1 MLIELGVVEQRH
13 RAVLEVMEGLSVTEV
28 AGRYGVTRQTVHR
41 WLRWYARGGIA
52 ALADG
57 SHRPATCP
65 HRMAPEVEARIVALR
80 SEHPGWGPRTL
91 LHYLAREELSPL
103 PGRSSVHRCLL
114 RHGLIEPHR
123 RRRKR
128 EDYRRWER
136 LRAMELWQM
145 DVMGGV
151 RLAGGGELKII
162 TGIDDHSRFCVCA
175 QLTPRATARPV
186 CEAFLAAMRRHGAP
200 EQVLTDNG
208 KVFTA
213 RFGRGKGMVLF
224 DRICHE
230 NGIRHLLTAPRS
242 PTTTGKVERFHKTVR
257 SEFLAGRTF
266 ASLEEA
272 QTALDEWVNHYNAE
286 RPHQGI
292 GMTPP
297 LRRFEL
303 AAAAPEP
310 VAPLEGASE
319 EEPPELRPL
328 TRLVS
333 ANGTISFEAAR
344 YHAGAWL
351 AGEAVEL
358 TLRDGLLE
366 IAHRGVLVACHAHRH
381 VRRTQTPTHTAPR
394 QPRPHPAPPL
404 AAGPAVKRKVDPT
417 GYVSFAGRG
426 YFVGNR
432 LRGEQVEVRLA
443 GDAVQI
449 SQRGV
454 LLKTHVARHDRS
466 KEHGAFS
473 TPQGRPHRSNA
484 SRFSREVSGTDQPEP
499 NWNAGGGT

>member
-1 MLIELGVVEQRH
+1 
-13 RAVLEVMEGLSVTEV
+13 
-28 AGRYGVTRQTVHR
+28 
-41 WLRWYARGGIA
+41 
-52 ALADG
+52 
-57 SHRPATCP
+57 
-65 HRMAPEVEARIVALR
+65 
-80 SEHPGWGPRTL
+80 
-91 LHYLAREELSPL
+91 
-103 PGRSSVHRCLL
+103 
-114 RHGLIEPHR
+114 
-123 RRRKR
+123 
-128 EDYRRWER
+128 
-136 LRAMELWQM
+136 MELWQM

-151 RLAGGGELKII
+151 RLLDGRELKLIS
-162 TGIDDHSRFCVCA
+162 GIDDHSRFCVSA
-175 QLTPRATARPV
+175 ALVPRATARPV
-186 CEAFLAAMRRHGAP
+186 CEALICALRRYGLP
-200 EQVLTDNG
+200 EQILTDNG

-213 RFGRGKGMVLF
+213 RFGRGKGLVLF

-272 QTALDEWVNHYNAE
+272 QTALDEWVTHYNAE

-310 VAPLEGASE
+310 VVPLEGASE
-319 EEPPELRPL
+319 DEPPELRPL

-366 IAHRGVLVACHAHRH
+366 IAHRGVLVACHVHR
-381 VRRTQTPTHTAPR
+381 RAPKAKTRAWTAP
-394 QPRPHPAPPL
+394 PRPRPRPVPPL
-404 AAGPAVKRKVDPT
+404 ASGPAVKRKVDPT

-426 YFVGNR
+426 YFVSNR

-443 GDAVQI
+443 GDTVQI
-449 SQRGV
+449 SKGRT

-473 TPQGRPHRSNA
+473 TPQGRPHRTNA
-484 SRFSREVSGTDQPEP
+484 SRFSREESGTDQPEP

>member
-1 MLIELGVVEQRH
+1 
-13 RAVLEVMEGLSVTEV
+13 
-28 AGRYGVTRQTVHR
+28 
-41 WLRWYARGGIA
+41 
-52 ALADG
+52 
-57 SHRPATCP
+57 
-65 HRMAPEVEARIVALR
+65 
-80 SEHPGWGPRTL
+80 
-91 LHYLAREELSPL
+91 
-103 PGRSSVHRCLL
+103 
-114 RHGLIEPHR
+114 
-123 RRRKR
+123 
-128 EDYRRWER
+128 
-136 LRAMELWQM
+136 M

-151 RLAGGGELKII
+151 RLAGGGELKVV

-175 QLTPRATARPV
+175 HLTPRATARPV

-213 RFGRGKGMVLF
+213 RFGRGKGLVLF
-224 DRICHE
+224 DRLCHE

-257 SEFLAGRTF
+257 SEFLQGRVF

-272 QTALDEWVNHYNAE
+272 QAALDAWVEHYNAE

-319 EEPPELRPL
+319 DEPPELRPL

-333 ANGTISFEAAR
+333 ANGTISFEATR

-358 TLRDGLLE
+358 TPARRPRRD
-366 IAHRGVLVACHAHRH
+366 RPP
-381 VRRTQTPTHTAPR
+381 RRARRLPR
-394 QPRPHPAPPL
+394 APPRRQSQDAGADRP
-404 AAGPAVKRKVDPT
+404 AAAPAARRAAARLGP
-417 GYVSFAGRG
+417 G
-426 YFVGNR
+426 
-432 LRGEQVEVRLA
+432 GEA
-443 GDAVQI
+443 
-449 SQRGV
+449 
-454 LLKTHVARHDRS
+454 
-466 KEHGAFS
+466 
-473 TPQGRPHRSNA
+473 QGRPHRLRELRWARLLRQQPPARRAGRGAARRRYGADLAARRSS
-484 SRFSREVSGTDQPEP
+484 SRRTPRGTTERRNTAPSRRLRDDRTAATPHGSQGKKVERIYRSQCVTRVVGLDTTHMCGSGCVVLDV
-499 NWNAGGGT
+499 WFWMCGSGCVVLDVGRGGRAWPTWRRGVDSTHADGSPRGRLL